1 MHKTAT
7 LITATILIVASFF
20 LHRLY
25 GYLPVTI
32 AVMLTSTVLAGYPVV
47 RKAIGALR
55 YRIVGIEVLVS
66 VATVGAILIGE
77 YWEAAA
83 VTYLFLFGGYLEA
96 KTLEK
101 TRSSIKAL
109 LNLAPETARILKN
122 GSEEVVDPKSV
133 AQGDRVIIKP
143 GERIAVDGT
152 VEDGLAYVNQSTVT
166 GESLPV
172 ERQVG
177 QQVFAGTVVESGY
190 LIVEAEQVGNQTTF
204 ARILELVEEAQDA
217 KAKTQKFLERF
228 SQYYTPGIMVLS
240 LVLFL
245 LTRDIRLSLTLLV
258 IACPGA
264 LVISAPVSIVAG
276 IGNGARKGILVKGGD
291 VMERLGTVRAIAFDK
306 TGTITKGEPEV
317 VSMQAFGIDRDN
329 LLQIAASGETYAE
342 HPIAKAI
349 VGYGAKRLPQDFRIP
364 EETNPIAGKGVVFVL
379 GGNTYLMGNRAL
391 FADHGISLEL
401 HETAIR
407 IEEEQA
413 RTVVIVGDSVRVLG
427 FFAIADMVRPQAKE
441 LLKALKRIGI
451 RHVVMLTGDNER
463 TARTIAGQLG
473 FDAYRASLLPQ
484 DKVKAL
490 KELQDKYG
498 TVAMVGD
505 GVNDAPALATADL
518 GIAIGGAGSDVAME
532 TADVI
537 VMSSHLSMLTHAV
550 GLSRAT
556 VRNMKQNIVFAILV
570 AIILLAGVLIR
581 TVDLSFGML
590 VHEFSVLLVI
600 LNAIR
605 LMGYGKKSKL

>member
-7 LITATILIVASFF
+7 LIAATILIVASFL

-32 AVMLTSTVLAGYPVV
+32 AVMLASTTLAGYPVV

-96 KTLEK
+96 RTLEK
-101 TRSSIKAL
+101 TRSSIKEL
-109 LNLAPETARILKN
+109 LNLAPETARVLKN
-122 GSEEVVDPKSV
+122 GREEVVDPKSV
-133 AQGDRVIIKP
+133 TQGDRVIIKP

-190 LIVEAEQVGNQTTF
+190 LIIEAEKVGDQTTF

-240 LVLFL
+240 LALFL
-245 LTRDIRLSLTLLV
+245 FTRDIRLSLTLLV

-276 IGNGARKGILVKGGD
+276 IGNGAKKGILVKGGD
-291 VMERLGTVRAIAFDK
+291 VMERLGTVQAIAFDK
-306 TGTITKGEPEV
+306 TGTVTKGEPEV
-317 VSMQAFGIDRDN
+317 VSLQAFDIDRDD
-329 LLQIAASGETYAE
+329 LLAIAASGETYAE

-349 VGYGAKRLPQDFRIP
+349 VGYGAKRLSQNIRIP

-379 GGNTYLMGNRAL
+379 EGKTYLLGNRAL

-407 IEEEQA
+407 IEEKQA

-490 KELQDKYG
+490 KELQDEYG

-518 GIAIGGAGSDVAME
+518 GVAIGGAGSDVAME

-537 VMSSHLSMLTHAV
+537 IMSSHLSMLTHAV

-570 AIILLAGVLIR
+570 AIILLAGVLVR

>member
-122 GSEEVVDPKSV
+122 GREEVVDPKSV

-240 LVLFL
+240 LILFL

-413 RTVVIVGDSVRVLG
+413 RTVVIVGDTERVLG
-427 FFAIADMVRPQAKE
+427 FFAIADMVRPQAKG